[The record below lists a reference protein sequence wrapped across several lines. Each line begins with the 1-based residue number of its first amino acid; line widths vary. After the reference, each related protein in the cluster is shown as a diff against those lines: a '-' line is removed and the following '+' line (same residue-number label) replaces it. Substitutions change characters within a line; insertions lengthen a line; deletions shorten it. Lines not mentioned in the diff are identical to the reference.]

1 MTRDTQL
8 KEIRTS
14 TNQAIQDAID
24 AGWDDTNYAFSSE
37 DKKGSYI
44 VGPWE
49 YDDKVFLDPLFWQC
63 LGVARGWGFFEHDIV
78 TGGWRMV
85 RDGLLHNPPQLAN
98 TEWLYN
104 QHRFIDHLASGR
116 DAESFFE
123 TL

>member
-1 MTRDTQL
+1 MLWKTGHQQ
-8 KEIRTS
+8 IS
-14 TNQAIQDAID
+14 SMSPTNQAIQDAID

-63 LGVARGWGFFEHDIV
+63 LGKARGWGFAPYVNRIKGDFYPY
-78 TGGWRMV
+78 W
-85 RDGLLHNPPQLAN
+85 QYQ
-98 TEWLYN
+98 W
-104 QHRFIDHLASGR
+104 HRFIDHLAAGR
-116 DAESFFE
+116 DTESFFE